1 MAGFYCSDGV
11 DVLPDGLDV
20 PEWIVPFF
28 LTEGGNSGAVLE
40 PLVRAVF
47 NGRHDLSLRC
57 TIGSQFI
64 GDDALGRHALLCQQT
79 HQQLLGSLGIAP
91 GLRDLVEDLTVLIN
105 GAPQIMFLGAPWAFL
120 H

>member
-57 TIGSQFI
+57 TI
-64 GDDALGRHALLCQQT
+64 
-79 HQQLLGSLGIAP
+79 
-91 GLRDLVEDLTVLIN
+91 
-105 GAPQIMFLGAPWAFL
+105 
-120 H
+120 